1 MLGLELR
8 FEENRLR
15 LWDPVEG
22 ECLLEPEE
30 REAARRAEKA
40 ARRVETL
47 AQRKGGAQAAAEAQA
62 WQESDQRAAA
72 EIEARRQ
79 LEAQSTKLKA
89 QRAERDP
96 GVNSQ
101 ESADPGWLSGAA
113 CGPNCPPDEAL
124 RSLPRDTCTET
135 EGLRTAQAAEQF
147 HSRSEGVSLL
157 LGSRGLDK
165 RGPDLR

>member
-22 ECLLEPEE
+22 ECLLEPDE
-30 REAARRAEKA
+30 RKAARRAEKA

-62 WQESDQRAAA
+62 RQESDQRAAA

-89 QRAERDP
+89 QLTERDP
-96 GVNSQ
+96 GANSQ
-101 ESADPGWLSGAA
+101 ESADP
-113 CGPNCPPDEAL
+113 
-124 RSLPRDTCTET
+124 
-135 EGLRTAQAAEQF
+135 
-147 HSRSEGVSLL
+147 
-157 LGSRGLDK
+157 
-165 RGPDLR
+165 